1 MCHPKPVAALA
12 TCLMFLALCLVSA
25 TVLAACSGSGDANG
39 SADAAPADVATAPA
53 KNSKLK
59 TITIGYESYPPSCYL
74 DEDGN
79 PAGIDMDLATEALR
93 RIGYKPVFK
102 AITWTDKDELL
113 AAGKI
118 DCIWCCFSMNGRAD
132 RYTWA
137 GPYMKSDEVAVVSTK
152 SDVRTLS
159 DLDGRAIGVAATTE
173 PERILLNH
181 LNPALDAPGRVY
193 SLQDSAYLFTS
204 LGKGYVDAI
213 ITHRLMVEQYERD
226 YDVAY
231 RILDEPLVT
240 SSVGVAFARDTTS
253 PVPAELDRVFKKMRR
268 DGSLKHILA
277 RYVDD
282 AEAYL
287 PDADEIGAAGTAV
300 GNGDATA
307 GTASTAG
314 DSAAATEAS
323 DA

>member
-1 MCHPKPVAALA
+1 MRRSKPVAALA
-12 TCLMFLALCLVSA
+12 ACLMFLALCLMSVA
-25 TVLAACSGSGDANG
+25 VLTACSGSGDTGGSTDAVARVAGAANP
-39 SADAAPADVATAPA
+39 SR
-53 KNSKLK
+53 KSKLK

-102 AITWTDKDELL
+102 AITWTDKDDLL

-152 SDVRTLS
+152 SDVRALS
-159 DLDGRAIGVAATTE
+159 DLNGRAIGVAATTE

-226 YDVAY
+226 YGVAY
-231 RILDEPLVT
+231 RILAEPLVT
-240 SSVGVAFARDTTS
+240 SNVGVAFARDTTS

-282 AEAYL
+282 VDDYL
-287 PDADEIGAAGTAV
+287 PDADEIGAAGA
-300 GNGDATA
+300 GDDAAGDATDA
-307 GTASTAG
+307 AAG
-314 DSAAATEAS
+314 DSTATAEAS